1 MSAPDR
7 RNPLRALLGL
17 VLLVAACDA
26 GGSPDAPTAPVQAL
40 AARTSSGDSLLQA
53 MAEAP
58 GGVRFQAT
66 RRYEAHWQVDGQD
79 ELLVYREQAT
89 SDGAG
94 GYAIQPLEL
103 LEPQLGSGPES
114 LFLLLQ
120 RAREG
125 FFFRH
130 RDFAIRDPELFLQ
143 RWQVIDRG
151 PAQMLGRRCVR
162 LEVQHQEDPDGA
174 YHLVVDTESGL
185 VLRSEERD
193 ASGALVSLLE
203 FETLD
208 LAPDLSSTLL
218 HVPATAETV
227 VPSEAGLRAALPF
240 VPVRPKVV
248 PEGFELLEMA
258 TVEDLTEGEE
268 WARLT
273 YGDGVE
279 QLFFLHTA
287 HGPAEELAPGG
298 QAGTGPGPGGGTAG
312 AGGRPEHTVRFA
324 RVGPWTLLFG
334 EIDGQ
339 SYVVLG
345 KLDEDQLLLMVE
357 SAFF

>member
-1 MSAPDR
+1 
-7 RNPLRALLGL
+7 
-17 VLLVAACDA
+17 
-26 GGSPDAPTAPVQAL
+26 
-40 AARTSSGDSLLQA
+40 
-53 MAEAP
+53 
-58 GGVRFQAT
+58 VRFQAT

-79 ELLVYREQAT
+79 EVLVYREQAS

-94 GYAIQPLEL
+94 GFAIQPLEL

-151 PAQMLGRRCVR
+151 PTQMLGRPCVR
-162 LEVQHQEDPDGA
+162 LEVQHQQDPDGA
-174 YHLVVDTESGL
+174 YHLVVDTGSGL

-193 ASGALVSLLE
+193 AAGTVVSLLE

-208 LAPDLSSTLL
+208 LVPDLSSTLL
-218 HVPATAETV
+218 HQPATSETV
-227 VPSEAGLRAALPF
+227 VSSEAGMRAALLF
-240 VPVRPKVV
+240 VPLRPKVV
-248 PEGFELLEMA
+248 PEGFELLELA
-258 TVEDLTEGEE
+258 TVEDLSQGGGGET
-268 WARLT
+268 WARFT

-287 HGPAEELAPGG
+287 QGPAEQLALG
-298 QAGTGPGPGGGTAG
+298 QAGTGPGGGTGG
-312 AGGRPEHTVRFA
+312 AGTPEHTVRFA

-334 EIDGQ
+334 DIDGQ

-345 KLDEDQLLLMVE
+345 KQDEHQLLLMVE